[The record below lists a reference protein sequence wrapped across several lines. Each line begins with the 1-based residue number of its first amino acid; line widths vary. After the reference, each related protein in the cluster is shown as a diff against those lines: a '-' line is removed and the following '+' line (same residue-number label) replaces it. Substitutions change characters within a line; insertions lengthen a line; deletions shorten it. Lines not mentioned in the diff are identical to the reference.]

1 MGSIILKRD
10 YSLFVVEDVNPL
22 TVDLDLDEIQ
32 LIIELKILL
41 CDLAFNWYHQSTILI
56 TLGIL
61 VNRNE

>member
-1 MGSIILKRD
+1 MGSIILKRY
-10 YSLFVVEDVNPL
+10 YSLFVVKNINPL

-41 CDLAFNWYHQSTILI
+41 RDLAFKWYHQSTLLT